1 MKTSHLLELIVL
13 GAIWGASFMLMKATV
28 PYFGV
33 FALVEVRAAL
43 AALCLLP
50 VVYFTRQFSDLLA
63 NWKKLLFVGAF
74 NTAIPFCLFSYTSIH
89 LDAGL
94 TAILNATAP
103 MFGALIAFFYLQ
115 ERIGLHGLIGILIG
129 FFGVVVISQD
139 SKSSDVVT
147 IIPVLS
153 ALGATTCY
161 GIAACFMKKHLSG
174 VKPFAIAAGS
184 QVFAAIILLP
194 LAILYWPAVTPST
207 TTWLYALLLAVLCT
221 GIAYIMYF
229 DLIAKVGPS
238 FAMMVGYLVP
248 VFGIFWGIVVLDESL
263 SSYAMTG
270 GSMIIFGVMITTGI
284 LRRKPKIK
292 AA

>member
-1 MKTSHLLELIVL
+1 MKPSHLLELIFL
-13 GAIWGASFMLMKATV
+13 SAIWGASFMLMKETV
-28 PYFGV
+28 PSFGV
-33 FALVEVRAAL
+33 FALVEVRAAM

-50 VVYFTRQFSDLLA
+50 LVYFKRQFPDLVA

-103 MFGALIAFFYLQ
+103 MFGAVIAFLYLH
-115 ERIGLHGLIGILIG
+115 ERIGLHGLIGLLIG

-139 SKSSDVVT
+139 TQSSNS
-147 IIPVLS
+147 ISLLPVLS
-153 ALGATTCY
+153 ALAATSCY

-174 VKPFAIAAGS
+174 AKSFAVAAGS
-184 QVFAAIILLP
+184 QVFAAILLLP
-194 LAILYWPAVTPST
+194 AAIYTWPSVNPSP
-207 TTWLYALLLAVLCT
+207 TTWMFAMILAVVCT
-221 GIAYIMYF
+221 GVAYIMYF

-238 FAMMVGYLVP
+238 QAMMVGYLVP
-248 VFGIFWGIVVLDESL
+248 VFGICWGIIVLGESL
-263 SSYAMTG
+263 STQAMIG
-270 GSMIIFGVMITTGI
+270 GTMIIFGVMITTGI
-284 LRRKPKIK
+284 LKRKARIK

>member
-1 MKTSHLLELIVL
+1 
-13 GAIWGASFMLMKATV
+13 MKATV

-50 VVYFTRQFSDLLA
+50 VVYFTRQFPDLLA
-63 NWKKLLFVGAF
+63 NWKKLLFVGAL

-129 FFGVVVISQD
+129 FFGVVIISQD
-139 SKSSDVVT
+139 TKSSDVVT

-194 LAILYWPAVTPST
+194 LAVMYWPAVNPST

-292 AA
+292 AV